1 MDLRI
6 GTEEAGS
13 ELKVPHNLLHCSP
26 LSPFLFA
33 CISPQYLYVFVLRSI
48 DFLCQWYFVCCT
60 EGNTWQI
67 QEHTFSFFLYILCIA
82 DLLNVEAVLAVI

>member
-13 ELKVPHNLLHCSP
+13 DLKVPHNLPHCSP

-33 CISPQYLYVFVLRSI
+33 CISTQ
-48 DFLCQWYFVCCT
+48 
-60 EGNTWQI
+60 GNTWQI
-67 QEHTFSFFLYILCIA
+67 QEDTFSLFYTYYA
-82 DLLNVEAVLAVI
+82 